1 MKIIY
6 FSHFNLNGP
15 NSHHIATLKKLVALK
30 ALTKEL
36 IVISSRSNLFKVLE
50 IILVEIK
57 CLICIYKYNPDAI
70 ISRGYV
76 GYFAQKYA
84 KKKGIKTIREV
95 HADLIGEI
103 QQYDKNFIEKKILIP
118 FAYLS
123 QLIDLQSD
131 VRIFNHP
138 YLLSWFHKKFNNS
151 KFIKDTYV
159 YNGFDFNDKS
169 KINRL
174 EARKKF
180 NLKEN
185 TKYIIFTGGAKYW
198 HGINYLTALQ
208 DEFNSLKANIQIIC
222 GGGKVSKAD
231 DPKEILLN
239 FSPLDSKNCSDL
251 ICASDACILP
261 VRQSRV
267 SPGNALKLYDYFLHK
282 KFVITQNDLEGYS
295 DEVQKYKY
303 GMLVNFDDAK
313 LSASRIINELN
324 NLHNYNNVQIN
335 IDEFCWESRITQW
348 LHHIR

>member
-15 NSHHIATLKKLVALK
+15 NSHHRATLKKLFALK
-30 ALTKEL
+30 NLTKEL
-36 IVISSRSNLFKVLE
+36 IVISSKSNLFKLLE
-50 IILVEIK
+50 IIVVEIK

-76 GYFAQKYA
+76 GFFAQKYA

-103 QQYDKNFIEKKILIP
+103 EQYDKSFIEKKLLIP

-123 QLIDLQSD
+123 QFIDKQSD
-131 VRIFNHP
+131 IRIFNHP
-138 YLLSWFHKKFNNS
+138 YLLSWFHKKFKYS
-151 KFIKDTYV
+151 KFVNDTYV
-159 YNGFDFNDKS
+159 YNGFDYNDKS
-169 KINRL
+169 KINKFD
-174 EARKKF
+174 ARRKF

-185 TKYIIFTGGAKYW
+185 TKYIIFTGSAKYW

-208 DEFNSLKANIQIIC
+208 NEFNSLKVNIQIIC
-222 GGGKVSKAD
+222 GGGKISKKD
-231 DPKEILLN
+231 DPKKILINLFPLN
-239 FSPLDSKNCSDL
+239 SKNCTDL
-251 ICASDACILP
+251 ISASDACILP

-282 KFVITQNDLEGYS
+282 KFVITQNNLEGYS

-303 GMLVNFDDAK
+303 GMLVNFDDTK
-313 LSASRIINELN
+313 LTATQIVNKLFNLN
-324 NLHNYNNVQIN
+324 KNNFEIN
-335 IDEFCWESRITQW
+335 IDEFSWKSRISKW
-348 LHHIR
+348 IHHIK